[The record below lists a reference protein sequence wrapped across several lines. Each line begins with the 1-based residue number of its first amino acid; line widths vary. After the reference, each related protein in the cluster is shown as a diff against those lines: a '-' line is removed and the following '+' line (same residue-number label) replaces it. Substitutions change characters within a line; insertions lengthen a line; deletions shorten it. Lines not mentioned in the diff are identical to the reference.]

1 MYILHQFI
9 IHIMEGYICLFFFY
23 YVCFSCTENLLE
35 ISKQRLL
42 VSFTLTDLFVD
53 NVCKRVLLY
62 YSLFFDCTFNTENW
76 SFHIYSHQNYTD
88 T

>member
-1 MYILHQFI
+1 MYILHHFI

-35 ISKQRLL
+35 INEQRLL

-53 NVCKRVLLY
+53 NICKRVLLY
-62 YSLFFDCTFNTENW
+62 YSLFFDCTFNT
-76 SFHIYSHQNYTD
+76 
-88 T
+88 

>member
-1 MYILHQFI
+1 MSILHHFI

-23 YVCFSCTENLLE
+23 YMCFSCTETLLE
-35 ISKQRLL
+35 INEQRLL

-62 YSLFFDCTFNTENW
+62 YSLFFDCTFNT
-76 SFHIYSHQNYTD
+76 
-88 T
+88 

>member
-23 YVCFSCTENLLE
+23 YMCFSCTENLLE

-62 YSLFFDCTFNTENW
+62 YSLFFDCTFNT
-76 SFHIYSHQNYTD
+76 
-88 T
+88 